1 MGTIL
6 VQGKGDGKNVTL
18 NINGSS
24 MQAQHVRNVPSG
36 NCFYLVLR
44 VVSFSG
50 TLNGASVKPGQLLG
64 FEFDGDLGTYSGY
77 YRLLE
82 GREATS
88 VIGSQ
93 PEPAPDPS
101 QYNDPFQNN
110 GPVPPKPK
118 PVPQPQPQP
127 KPKPVPQPQ
136 PQPQRQPEPTPSHTI
151 PQLASVREG
160 GMFFLVMRVINY
172 VLGIIWGFGAPFL
185 IGDIILRTSGSSLAE
200 YFYKLFHQ
208 YGATLV
214 PTLFIL
220 IPVYVFIALAAI
232 ASIVGLVK
240 SKEAEETIH
249 YAIIVIGLVDLN
261 PFAMLGGL
269 FNHLYQLHR
278 YKMLPVKE

>member
-82 GREATS
+82 GQEATR
-88 VIGSQ
+88 VLGSQ
-93 PEPAPDPS
+93 PEPEPS
-101 QYNDPFQNN
+101 HYNDPFQNN

-136 PQPQRQPEPTPSHTI
+136 PQRQPEPTPVPTPST
-151 PQLASVREG
+151 PKLASVREG

-185 IGDIILRTSGSSLAE
+185 IGDIVARARGSSLAE
-200 YFYKLFHQ
+200 FFYDMFVKN
-208 YGATLV
+208 ASNLV
-214 PTLFIL
+214 PMLLL
-220 IPVYVFIALAAI
+220 IVPIYVFVALAAI

-278 YKMLPVKE
+278 YKMVPVKE